1 MARQARLGRAWPGE
15 ARQGKAG
22 EARRGMA
29 GPGKARQGRRGRA
42 RLGWA
47 WLGKARQA
55 RQARRGLARHGQ
67 ARQGKAGKARK
78 RCSKGAKKM
87 RRIKACLSWLMLF
100 CGVVSD
106 EMADCGVDTGYAG
119 ERKDDMEGTL
129 CQVLL
134 DDVVIRADWNARKR
148 LPEEDIRGLRASMDD
163 VGQLNVISVRRRS
176 DDKFDL
182 IAGEKR
188 LLAARM
194 AKKRMIDAR
203 IYDDLSIEQELRIM
217 LDENLVRKDLNVIEE
232 AEAFSRLAEFRTVD
246 EIASLYSRSSVYVR
260 ERLDL
265 LTLPREVKWMMVR
278 PNNPL
283 RIHQALLLVGLG
295 KEADQLRIAREAAPK
310 AATANVSE
318 AEVRDLVREAK
329 GEKKLPMES
338 PARKPRES
346 TRIKDEIDEPRQS
359 YPPRPVGGEA
369 TAITPA
375 DQEPESVDC
384 PLAESAE
391 ESDDPWLPGD
401 ITIQGRIVFDNG
413 LAYIENAHV
422 AVCIDPHPV
431 WHECDPPRM
440 LLDLPACEVARIDEM
455 LMVGGTFAK

>member
-1 MARQARLGRAWPGE
+1 
-15 ARQGKAG
+15 
-22 EARRGMA
+22 
-29 GPGKARQGRRGRA
+29 
-42 RLGWA
+42 
-47 WLGKARQA
+47 
-55 RQARRGLARHGQ
+55 
-67 ARQGKAGKARK
+67 
-78 RCSKGAKKM
+78 
-87 RRIKACLSWLMLF
+87 
-100 CGVVSD
+100 
-106 EMADCGVDTGYAG
+106 
-119 ERKDDMEGTL
+119 MEGTL
-129 CQVLL
+129 GQVLV

-163 VGQLNVISVRRRS
+163 VGQLNVISVRRRA

-188 LLAARM
+188 LLAARL

-203 IYDDLSIEQELRIM
+203 IYEELSVEQELRIM

-232 AEAFSRLAEFRTVD
+232 AEGFSRLAEFRTVD

-310 AATANVSE
+310 AATANMSE
-318 AEVRDLVREAK
+318 AEVRDMVREAK
-329 GEKKLPMES
+329 GEKKLPMEP
-338 PARKPRES
+338 PAPKERKPRES

-359 YPPRPVGGEA
+359 YPPPPVGGEA

-375 DQEPESVDC
+375 DQEPESGDC

-401 ITIQGRIVFDNG
+401 ITLHGRIVFDNG
-413 LAYIENAHV
+413 RAYIENAHV

-440 LLDLPACEVARIDEM
+440 LLDLPACEMARIGEM
-455 LMVGGTFAK
+455 LTAVGGTFAK

>member
-1 MARQARLGRAWPGE
+1 
-15 ARQGKAG
+15 
-22 EARRGMA
+22 
-29 GPGKARQGRRGRA
+29 
-42 RLGWA
+42 
-47 WLGKARQA
+47 
-55 RQARRGLARHGQ
+55 
-67 ARQGKAGKARK
+67 
-78 RCSKGAKKM
+78 M

-163 VGQLNVISVRRRS
+163 VGQLNVISVRRRA

-188 LLAARM
+188 LLAARL

-203 IYDDLSIEQELRIM
+203 IYEELSVEQELRIM

-232 AEAFSRLAEFRTVD
+232 AEGFSRLAEFRTVD

-310 AATANVSE
+310 AATANMSE
-318 AEVRDLVREAK
+318 AEVRDMVREAK
-329 GEKKLPMES
+329 GEKKLPMDPTAPRE
-338 PARKPRES
+338 RKQRES

-359 YPPRPVGGEA
+359 YPPPTVGGEA
-369 TAITPA
+369 IEITQP
-375 DQEPESVDC
+375 DQEPESVYN
-384 PLAESAE
+384 LSE
-391 ESDDPWLPGD
+391 EPGTDSEELWQPGD
-401 ITIQGRIVFDNG
+401 ITIQGQIVLENG
-413 LAYIENAHV
+413 MAYIENAHV
-422 AVCIDPHPV
+422 AVCHDPHPL
-431 WHECDPPRM
+431 WIECEPPRM
-440 LLDLPACEVARIDEM
+440 LLDLPTCEVARIGDI
-455 LMVGGTFAK
+455 LTGCLGGTSDGGTYAR